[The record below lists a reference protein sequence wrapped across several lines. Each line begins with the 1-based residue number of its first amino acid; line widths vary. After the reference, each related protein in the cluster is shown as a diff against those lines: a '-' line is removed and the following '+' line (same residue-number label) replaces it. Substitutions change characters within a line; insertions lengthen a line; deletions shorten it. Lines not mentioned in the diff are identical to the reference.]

1 MPWKWNPMKNHYQ
14 QTPYPESENVS
25 AQIKAPE
32 LWKKNKDIE
41 DDGFITVHPNLNP
54 PLKPME
60 VEEGSITFP
69 EK

>member
-32 LWKKNKDIE
+32 IWKVKKNPPIE
-41 DDGFITVHPNLNP
+41 
-54 PLKPME
+54 PME

-69 EK
+69 SEK